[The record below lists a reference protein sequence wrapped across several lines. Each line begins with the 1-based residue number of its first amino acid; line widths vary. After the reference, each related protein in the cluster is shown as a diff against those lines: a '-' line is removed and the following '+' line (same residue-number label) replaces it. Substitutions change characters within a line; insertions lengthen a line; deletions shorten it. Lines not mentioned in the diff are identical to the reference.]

1 MTQVQTQIQ
10 TQTQTQTGFGLPAQA
25 LLENDRAAQ
34 EYVARRQRCLAGLQ
48 ADLAD
53 PHNGYASL
61 QRTQQGWE
69 IRTQVGTFIAVSLVC
84 AQAFI
89 LAKFW

>member
-10 TQTQTQTGFGLPAQA
+10 TQTQTGFGLPAQTY
-25 LLENDRAAQ
+25 LNDDRAAQ
-34 EYVARRQRCLAGLQ
+34 ALLARRQRCLAGLQ
-48 ADLAD
+48 EDLAD
-53 PHNGYASL
+53 PHNGYTSL

-84 AQAFI
+84 AQAFV

>member
-1 MTQVQTQIQ
+1 MTQVQT
-10 TQTQTQTGFGLPAQA
+10 FLPAQTY
-25 LLENDRAAQ
+25 LSDDRAAQ
-34 EYVARRQRCLAGLQ
+34 AYVARRQRCLEGLQ

-61 QRTQQGWE
+61 QPSQQGFE
-69 IRTQVGTFIAVSLVC
+69 IRTQAGTFIAVSLVC
-84 AQAFI
+84 AQAFV

>member
-1 MTQVQTQIQ
+1 MTQV
-10 TQTQTQTGFGLPAQA
+10 QTQTGFGLPAQA

-48 ADLAD
+48 VDLAD
-53 PHNGYASL
+53 PHNGYDSVK
-61 QRTQQGWE
+61 RSHQGFE
-69 IRTQVGTFIAVSLVC
+69 IRTQAGTFVAVSLVC

>member
-1 MTQVQTQIQ
+1 MTQVQTQI
-10 TQTQTQTGFGLPAQA
+10 QTQTGFGLPAQA

-53 PHNGYASL
+53 PHNGYVSL

-69 IRTQVGTFIAVSLVC
+69 IRTQVGTFVALSLVC
-84 AQAFI
+84 AQAFV